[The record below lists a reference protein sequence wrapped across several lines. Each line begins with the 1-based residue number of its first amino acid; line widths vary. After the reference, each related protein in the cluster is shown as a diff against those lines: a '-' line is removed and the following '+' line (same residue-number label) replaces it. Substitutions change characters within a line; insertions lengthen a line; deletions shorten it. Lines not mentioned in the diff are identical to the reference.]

1 MSAKIA
7 NRKKKH
13 KIFAKY
19 FSHPRSP
26 HHHALC
32 VSWLFA
38 KLFCGGLRIN

>member
-7 NRKKKH
+7 NQKKKH

-19 FSHPRSP
+19 FSHP

-38 KLFCGGLRIN
+38 KLFCGGLGIN